1 MSEYEYYEFRALDRP
16 LTTGD
21 QHELRAISS
30 RATITN
36 RSFTNYYSFGSF
48 MGDPDEFM
56 ERWFDLHLYFANW
69 GTRVVK
75 IRMPVSR
82 IPKETLHRF
91 VRGLDGVEYWYS
103 GDNLIL
109 TVTREIDDDEDD
121 SWMLDQLQLLADLA
135 PLRDDLIG
143 GDYRLLY
150 LAWLMGLDDGA
161 YQDDVPEPMP
171 GIGPL
176 TPALAAFAEFFRID
190 PDLVAVAAE
199 RPAASEA
206 ATSDD
211 AQAVIAAL
219 PEDAKTAL
227 LIRALDRDPLLASD
241 LAALVRTS
249 VALKSGTPDGAR
261 PRAVGDLLAAARARR
276 MR

>member
-1 MSEYEYYEFRALDRP
+1 
-16 LTTGD
+16 
-21 QHELRAISS
+21 
-30 RATITN
+30 
-36 RSFTNYYSFGSF
+36 
-48 MGDPDEFM
+48 
-56 ERWFDLHLYFANW
+56 
-69 GTRVVK
+69 
-75 IRMPVSR
+75 
-82 IPKETLHRF
+82 
-91 VRGLDGVEYWYS
+91 
-103 GDNLIL
+103 
-109 TVTREIDDDEDD
+109 
-121 SWMLDQLQLLADLA
+121 MLDQLQLLADLA